1 MNENIDTTDV
11 NLNSEQYPQSFK
23 VGDILDSM
31 FTLYRN
37 NYKLYLSI
45 ATIYFLAVLI
55 EYSLKGFI
63 SGRIQEVV
71 IPLIISMPVL
81 IFALSAGVYI
91 TGSLYLDRE
100 ISVDNIFKPVF
111 HRFIPLIGSHLIVR
125 LIVALCLI
133 SFSLSIVLTFRSGP
147 VGILLGL
154 IAIPFSI
161 YLIVN
166 WIFHIPVILFEKKQI
181 GNSFSKSSALVK
193 NSWWRVLGI
202 IILILII
209 SSAID
214 TILTLSVA
222 FIMFIL
228 KFAGNT
234 DYQNLLQWT
243 FLNEVLDSNNLY
255 FYSIMT
261 FVDLLMQ
268 GLVFP
273 IWCIGYSLL
282 YIDRRLQVDGMFKIT
297 D

>member
-1 MNENIDTTDV
+1 MNENIDISDI
-11 NLNSEQYPQSFK
+11 NQNPALNPQTLK

-31 FTLYRN
+31 FALYRN

-45 ATIYFLAVLI
+45 ALIYFFAVII

-63 SGRIQEVV
+63 SGSIQEAL
-71 IPLIISMPVL
+71 IPLIISMPVS
-81 IFALSAGVYI
+81 IFAISAGVYV

-100 ISVDNIFKPVF
+100 ISVDNTFRHVF
-111 HRFIPLIGSHLIVR
+111 HRLVPLIGSNLIVR
-125 LIVALCLI
+125 LLVALCLI
-133 SFSLSIVLTFRSGP
+133 SFSLSVALMFRLG
-147 VGILLGL
+147 GISILIGF

-161 YLIVN
+161 YLIIN

-181 GNSFSKSSALVK
+181 GNSFSKSSTLVK

-222 FIMFIL
+222 FVMFL
-228 KFAGNT
+228 LNLGGNT

-243 FLNEVLDSNNLY
+243 FFNDILDSNNLY

-273 IWCIGYSLL
+273 LWVIGYSLL
-282 YIDRRLQVDGMFKIT
+282 YIDRRLQVDGMFEFT

>member
-1 MNENIDTTDV
+1 MKENIDTSDV
-11 NLNSEQYPQSFK
+11 NLNSEQYPQTFN

-63 SGRIQEVV
+63 IGRIQEVL

-100 ISVDNIFKPVF
+100 ISVDNIFKQVF
-111 HRFIPLIGSHLIVR
+111 HRLVPLIGSHLIVR
-125 LIVALCLI
+125 LLVALCLI
-133 SFSLSIVLTFRSGP
+133 SFSLSVALMFRLG
-147 VGILLGL
+147 GISILIGF

-161 YLIVN
+161 YLIVS

-193 NSWWRVLGI
+193 KSWWRVLGI

-209 SSAID
+209 SYAID

-243 FLNEVLDSNNLY
+243 FLNDILDSNNLY

-261 FVDLLMQ
+261 FVDLLTQ

-282 YIDRRLQVDGMFKIT
+282 YIDRRLQVDGTFEIT